1 MPRRGSL
8 KGENAI
14 ASKRSHGSATTSPP
28 LSESQPVWAL
38 AILNDAVDGILTIDE
53 RGIVQWMNP
62 AAEKLFGYGAEEVV
76 GQNVKVL
83 MPPPDREHHDSYI
96 ANYVRTGEKR
106 IIGIGREVLGRRK
119 DGTTF
124 AMYLSV
130 CESIVEGQRIFGGIV
145 RDLTDRKLR
154 EQELRRERDFT
165 RRLLDTAEAIVLLL
179 DARGRI
185 VLYNQ
190 YMERLSG
197 RPLAEVRERD
207 WFDSFVP
214 ERERARARWLFKQA
228 MEGRTI
234 RGNVYPV
241 IMKDGDLRQV
251 EWFEGVLD
259 DESRS
264 LLCIG
269 LDITERMKAEEER
282 YAYEEKLRSLT
293 AELIASEERERKEL
307 ATVLHDEIGQMLALA
322 RIQLGALG
330 DAVPKSLRTSVSEI
344 NELVRQ
350 AVQSSRSVMAELGA
364 TVLHELGL
372 EAALA
377 ALVEES
383 RRRHG
388 IDFTFLDDR
397 QPKPLNVLTRTIL
410 YRSARELMVNV
421 VKHSGAKRAEVAVR
435 REESTIRVRVHDDGQ
450 GFIVPTEGFH
460 ASKEGGFGLFSIQER
475 LGRLGGALSVTSNPG
490 SGTTV
495 ILEAP
500 LADEG
505 DAEAGDVA

>member
-1 MPRRGSL
+1 MPT
-8 KGENAI
+8 
-14 ASKRSHGSATTSPP
+14 HGSVN
-28 LSESQPVWAL
+28 SQPAWAL
-38 AILNDAVDGILTIDE
+38 AILNDAADGILAIDDG
-53 RGIVQWMNP
+53 GIVLWMNP
-62 AAEKLFGYGAEEVV
+62 AAEKLFGYGPNEVV
-76 GQNVKVL
+76 GQDVKIL
-83 MPPPDREHHDSYI
+83 MPPPDRDQHDSYI
-96 ANYVRTGEKR
+96 ADYLRTGEKR
-106 IIGIGREVLGRRK
+106 IIGIGREVVGRSK

-124 AMYLSV
+124 PMDLSV
-130 CESIVEGQRIFGGIV
+130 CESILDGQRIFGGIV

-197 RPLAEVRERD
+197 RPLAEVRELD
-207 WFDSFVP
+207 WFETFVP
-214 ERERARARWLFKQA
+214 ERDRARARWLFKQA
-228 MEGRTI
+228 MSGRTI
-234 RGNVYPV
+234 RGNVYPL
-241 IMKDGDLRQV
+241 IMPDGELRQV
-251 EWFEGVLD
+251 EWFERVLD
-259 DESRS
+259 DASRG

-269 LDITERMKAEEER
+269 LDVTERLEAEEER

-307 ATVLHDEIGQMLALA
+307 ATVLHDEIGQTLALA

-330 DAVPKSLRTSVSEI
+330 DAVPQSHKASVSEI

-350 AVQSSRSVMAELGA
+350 AVQASRSLMAELGA

-383 RRRHG
+383 RSRHG

-397 QPKPLNVLTRTIL
+397 RPKPLTALTRTTL
-410 YRSARELMVNV
+410 YRSARELMVNII
-421 VKHSGAKRAEVAVR
+421 KHSGAKRAEISVR
-435 REESTIRVRVHDDGQ
+435 REESTIWMRVRDEGQ
-450 GFIVPTEGFH
+450 GFIVPPEGFH
-460 ASKEGGFGLFSIQER
+460 VSKEGGFGLFSIQER
-475 LGRLGGALSVTSNPG
+475 LSRLGGALSVTSSPG
-490 SGTTV
+490 SGTIV

-500 LADEG
+500 LAGEG
-505 DAEAGDVA
+505 PEDGDVA

>member
-1 MPRRGSL
+1 MPRRGSVTGGGADDL
-8 KGENAI
+8 R
-14 ASKRSHGSATTSPP
+14 RSHRSATTSPLP
-28 LSESQPVWAL
+28 SDSQPAWAL
-38 AILNDAVDGILTIDE
+38 AILNDAADGILTIDE
-53 RGIVQWMNP
+53 RGIVLWMNP
-62 AAEKLFGYGAEEVV
+62 AAEKLFGYSALEVV

-83 MPPPDREHHDSYI
+83 MLSLDRDQHDSYI
-96 ANYVRTGEKR
+96 ANYLRTGEKR
-106 IIGIGREVLGRRK
+106 IIGIGREVLGQRK
-119 DGTTF
+119 DGASF
-124 AMYLSV
+124 PMDLSV
-130 CESIVEGQRIFGGIV
+130 CESIVDGQRIFGGIV

-179 DARGRI
+179 DERGRI
-185 VLYNQ
+185 ILYNQ

-197 RPLAEVRERD
+197 RRLAEVREHD
-207 WFDSFVP
+207 WFETFVP
-214 ERERARARWLFKQA
+214 ERDRARARWLFKQA
-228 MEGRTI
+228 MSGRTI
-234 RGNVYPV
+234 RGNVYPLLLQN
-241 IMKDGDLRQV
+241 GELRQV

-259 DESRS
+259 DASRG

-269 LDITERMKAEEER
+269 LDVTERLEAEEER

-293 AELIASEERERKEL
+293 AELISSEERERKEL
-307 ATVLHDEIGQMLALA
+307 ATVLHDEIGQTLALA

-330 DAVPKSLRTSVSEI
+330 DAVPQSLRASVSAI

-350 AVQSSRSVMAELGA
+350 AVQSSRSLMAELGA

-397 QPKPLNVLTRTIL
+397 QPKPLAALTRTTL
-410 YRSARELMVNV
+410 YRSARELIVNV
-421 VKHSGAKRAEVAVR
+421 IKHSGAKRAEVAVR
-435 REESTIRVRVHDDGQ
+435 GEDSTIWVRVHDEGQ
-450 GFIVPTEGFH
+450 GFIVPPEGFH

-475 LGRLGGALSVTSNPG
+475 LGRLGGALTVTSSPG

-500 LADEG
+500 LAAEG
-505 DAEAGDVA
+505 DAEDGDVA